1 MNRAGPQKPVP
12 VMTPQE
18 IRLVQSSY
26 ARLKGDF
33 AGIAASFYERLF
45 TIDPTLRALFHGDLA
60 RQGERLMHMI
70 GAAVGLLNRPET
82 LFPVLHALG
91 ARHVG
96 YGVKAQ
102 HYDSVG
108 AALIDTLEAGL
119 GSSFTSEL
127 RSAWQRLFEIV
138 RCEMLASPAAAGTA
152 RPLAVPA
159 S

>member
-1 MNRAGPQKPVP
+1 MKDPALRREA
-12 VMTPQE
+12 VMTPQQ

-26 ARLKGDF
+26 ARLKPEA
-33 AGIAASFYERLF
+33 AGVAASFYERLF
-45 TIDPTLRALFHGDLA
+45 VIDPALRGLFRDDLA

-96 YGVKAQ
+96 YGVKAE

-108 AALIDTLEAGL
+108 TALIDTLEAGL
-119 GSSFTSEL
+119 GSGFTSEL
-127 RSAWQRLFEIV
+127 RAAWQRLFEIV
-138 RCEMLASPAAAGTA
+138 RCEMLASPAAADLP
-152 RPLAVPA
+152 RRQAVPA
-159 S
+159 A